1 MKKFNESLREYGKS
15 IIDFGKKKMLLLT
28 TKELKSH
35 EYTERCYIC
44 GIRFFKKYFREK
56 YYRKDRDNCH

>member
-1 MKKFNESLREYGKS
+1 MKKFTESLREHAKS
-15 IIDFGKKKMLLLT
+15 ICDFEKKKMLLLT

-44 GIRFFKKYFREK
+44 GIRFFKKRFREK
-56 YYRKDRDNCH
+56 KLSKRQR